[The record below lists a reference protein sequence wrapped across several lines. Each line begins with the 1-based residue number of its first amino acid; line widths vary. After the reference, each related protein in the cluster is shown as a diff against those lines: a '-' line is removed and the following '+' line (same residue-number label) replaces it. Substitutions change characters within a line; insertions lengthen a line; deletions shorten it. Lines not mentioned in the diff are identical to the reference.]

1 MTGKHGKKLLVW
13 MMSAALLVQ
22 GLFFALPA
30 TKAEA
35 ASATSQS
42 AVADR
47 IISTGMKYIGTP
59 YYFGAKSGDTRR
71 FDCSSF
77 TQYVYY
83 VNGIK
88 LPRTSRQ
95 QAQVGRYVNSSQLK
109 KGDLVFFST
118 KRNGRIDHV
127 AIYMGDNQLLHSIPK
142 PGVTVSKV
150 NSYWKN
156 TYVGARRVI

>member
-1 MTGKHGKKLLVW
+1 MLIWLI
-13 MMSAALLVQ
+13 SAAFLVQ
-22 GLFFALPA
+22 GLFLALSVPTADAAAA
-30 TKAEA
+30 TSNA
-35 ASATSQS
+35 ASRS

-47 IISTGMKYIGTP
+47 IIATGMKYIGTP
-59 YYFGAKSGDTRR
+59 YYFGARSGDTRR

-77 TQYVYY
+77 TQYVYG

-95 QAQVGRYVNSSQLK
+95 QAQVGTYVPRSQVQ

-127 AIYMGDNQLLHSIPK
+127 AIYMGDSKLLHAITR

-150 NSYWKN
+150 TSYWSN
-156 TYVGARRVI
+156 TYVGARRVIQ